1 MPSPEE
7 KPVDKRAEKN
17 AEKKARRK
25 FRHEIA
31 HRMRR
36 IAIRRTGLFT
46 TNAQLD
52 MAAKMLTDRYM
63 HKVDHAPTR
72 VEEIK
77 NDVPIERTTPNP
89 GGAAEAASCAAS

>member
-1 MPSPEE
+1 MPSLAEE
-7 KPVDKRAEKN
+7 KPVDKRAEKI

-52 MAAKMLTDRYM
+52 MAAKLLTDRYM

-72 VEEIK
+72 VESIPEQPDGQIPQSG
-77 NDVPIERTTPNP
+77 N
-89 GGAAEAASCAAS
+89 

>member
-1 MPSPEE
+1 MPPLTEE
-7 KPVDKRAEKN
+7 QK

-46 TNAQLD
+46 TDAQLD
-52 MAAKMLTDRYM
+52 AAAKMLTDRYM

-72 VEEIK
+72 VEAIE
-77 NDVPIERTTPNP
+77 NDVPLETTTPDSR
-89 GGAAEAASCAAS
+89 GAAEAASCATS